1 VNRICATLLLLA
13 CFAIPAFAH
22 GNEQHVI
29 GFVARIS
36 GNEITVKTADKQ
48 EVTVMATAKTEFYK
62 GTTKVSLQQLKV
74 GDRVVIHAIKRESKL
89 EAHTVKF
96 ATLSG
101 GTS

>member
-1 VNRICATLLLLA
+1 L
-13 CFAIPAFAH
+13 AH

-48 EVTVMATAKTEFYK
+48 EVTVTATAKTEFYE
-62 GTTKVSLQQLKV
+62 GTTKVSLKELKV
-74 GDRVVIHAIKRESKL
+74 GDRVVIHAIKKESKL

-96 ATLSG
+96 ATSAG
-101 GTS
+101 GAS